1 VKPRPSRHGDVLAT
15 VLIILG
21 AATWFSFALRDV
33 AEPEPFSVAV
43 IAAIGAGVGG
53 WIARQIREDLRAG
66 EAIGAAAL
74 ATLLV
79 PAIARWQGAAV
90 DRETVEAIAMALP
103 ATTVLAWIASMG
115 KPSESFAPFR
125 QAFAAAATMSA
136 AISLAIAMLPALGN
150 TLGDRTFDVA
160 LALAGLGIGIAHG
173 ALVPS
178 SEAAHPVIGSAVAWL
193 GPWAVAQVAHR
204 ESLMRH
210 VPLRFLLM
218 SAVTLAA
225 TGVLGWWLG
234 AKLRR
239 AKAAEPE
246 LPPARIHED
255 GP

>member
-1 VKPRPSRHGDVLAT
+1 VKSRHGDVLAT

-33 AEPEPFSVAV
+33 STPEPFSVAV
-43 IAAIGAGVGG
+43 VAAIGAGVGG
-53 WIARQIREDLRAG
+53 WIARQIREDLRAP

-79 PAIARWQGAAV
+79 PPIARWQGAAV
-90 DRETVEAIAMALP
+90 DRETIEAIAMAMP
-103 ATTVLAWIASMG
+103 ITTVLAWIASMG
-115 KPSESFAPFR
+115 KPSDNFAPFR
-125 QAFAAAATMSA
+125 QALAASALMAA
-136 AISLAIAMLPALGN
+136 AISLAIALVPALGN
-150 TLGDRTFDVA
+150 TFGARTFDVA

-178 SEAAHPVIGSAVAWL
+178 SEAGHPAIGAVVAWF
-193 GPWAVAQVAHR
+193 GPWAIAQMSDR
-204 ESLMRH
+204 DSLMRF
-210 VPLRFLLM
+210 VPMRLLVT
-218 SAVTLAA
+218 STVTLAA

-239 AKAAEPE
+239 AKAAEPD
-246 LPPARIHED
+246 LPAARIHED

>member
-1 VKPRPSRHGDVLAT
+1 VKSRHGDVLAT
-15 VLIILG
+15 VLIIVG

-33 AEPEPFSVAV
+33 SEPKPFSVAV
-43 IAAIGAGVGG
+43 VAAIGAGVGG

-90 DRETVEAIAMALP
+90 DRETLEAIAMALP
-103 ATTVLAWIASMG
+103 ITTVLAWIASMG
-115 KPSESFAPFR
+115 KPSENLAPFR
-125 QAFAAAATMSA
+125 QALAASAFMSA
-136 AISLAIAMLPALGN
+136 AIAVAIAILPALGN
-150 TLGDRTFDVA
+150 AVGQRTFDVA
-160 LALAGLGIGIAHG
+160 LALAGLGLGIAHG

-178 SEAAHPVIGSAVAWL
+178 SEAGHPAIGSVIAWF
-193 GPWAVAQVAHR
+193 GPWAIAQMGDR
-204 ESLMRH
+204 QSLMRH
-210 VPLRFLLM
+210 VPMRFLVI

-239 AKAAEPE
+239 AKDAEPE
-246 LPPARIHED
+246 LPAARIHED